1 MFKVTVRTSASNV
14 LPRWLNVQGTI
25 IHCSTQDDWMLR
37 IKSYSIATKIIQDAW
52 IFTTRF
58 SWVASGSSK
67 NLIWLFLLSFSFL
80 FCSCLCYCYCC
91 FVLVFFFV
99 LVFGIL
105 VVVVVV
111 ACCCC
116 CCCCCFWDYCSW
128 FCSWLWFLLLF
139 RFWLVKDKN
148 VQRIIQRV
156 GNNRN
161 TIFYGVTSRMIEC

>member
-80 FCSCLCYCYCC
+80 FCSCFCYCC

-105 VVVVVV
+105 VVVVV
-111 ACCCC
+111 ACCC

-128 FCSWLWFLLLF
+128 FCSCGCGFCFCSGSGSL
-139 RFWLVKDKN
+139 RTRTCSVSS
-148 VQRIIQRV
+148 
-156 GNNRN
+156 N
-161 TIFYGVTSRMIEC
+161 TLGTTETQFFTA

>member
-80 FCSCLCYCYCC
+80 FCSCFCYCYCC

-105 VVVVVV
+105 VVVV
-111 ACCCC
+111 ACCC

-128 FCSWLWFLLLF
+128 FCSCGCGFCFCSGSGSL
-139 RFWLVKDKN
+139 RTRTCSVSS
-148 VQRIIQRV
+148 
-156 GNNRN
+156 N
-161 TIFYGVTSRMIEC
+161 TLGTTQTQFFTA